1 MAIYESRG
9 FGNTLHLFDKIEPF
23 DYIARFKPLTV
34 PRGMDIEEYKRTQAP
49 YCISGKVTSDGN
61 GIYKRNNTSLIYR
74 DLIFLDYD
82 EIKGPA
88 QGFIEAVSSALF
100 GFSYIL
106 YPTIKHTPE
115 SPRFRLVVK
124 PGGVMNEETYKQVVK
139 EIADKIGLPFDMASL
154 TWSQLQ
160 GLPVTTGDP
169 ADYQKIVEHGLD
181 YPVPKSNQ
189 NRTSGQG
196 VKPQTYTPR
205 TSGQRSI
212 TMRVIDTLFNG
223 FGDEGGRN
231 VALTRF
237 VGVLL
242 NRRVDCDIPTAW
254 ELTQIANS
262 VTENPLPSGELERTF
277 ESIVK
282 REIRKRGL
290 GLSN

>member
-1 MAIYESRG
+1 MAIYEARG
-9 FGNTLHLFDKIEPF
+9 FSSYLYPYKGQLEPF
-23 DYIARFKPLTV
+23 DYIAQFKPLK
-34 PRGMDIEEYKRTQAP
+34 PPEDIDIEEYKRTQAL
-49 YCISGKVTSDGN
+49 YCLSGKVTAEKN
-61 GIYKRNNTSLIYR
+61 GSYKRNNASLVYR

-82 EIKGPA
+82 V
-88 QGFIEAVSSALF
+88 IETGVNLPKIVSQTLWEY
-100 GFSYIL
+100 SYII

-115 SPRFRLVVK
+115 KPRYRLVVK
-124 PGGVMNEETYKQVVK
+124 PNDTMDEPTYKQVVK
-139 EIADKIGLPFDMASL
+139 EIADKIGLPFDLASL

-205 TSGQRSI
+205 ASGQRSI

-237 VGVLL
+237 VGLL
-242 NRRVDCDIPTAW
+242 FNKWVDCDIETAY
-254 ELTQIANS
+254 ELTKIANS
-262 VTENPLPSGELERTF
+262 VTANPLSERELDRTF
-277 ESIVK
+277 ESIA
-282 REIRKRGL
+282 RAEFRKRG
-290 GLSN
+290 